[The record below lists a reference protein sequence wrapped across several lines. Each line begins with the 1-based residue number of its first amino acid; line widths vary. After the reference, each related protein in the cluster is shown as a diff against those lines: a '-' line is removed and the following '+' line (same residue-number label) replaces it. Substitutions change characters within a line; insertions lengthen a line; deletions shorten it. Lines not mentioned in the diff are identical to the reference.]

1 MRGIKKQIRDN
12 KYLSWVLII
21 TNWFFQSIVN
31 ADKTEKIFKIVF
43 TLFFW
48 LLFYIILSFFFS
60 LSIGLL
66 LVISFVIAHT
76 LNWIVN
82 GNFYNLI
89 IHRLLLAK
97 LIKKDLFNYLD
108 NLESKLKGN
117 DWVLYAASFGSI
129 CNGNLKDSSD
139 VDISIVRKR
148 GFKNAISAILFSIR
162 EKKYADFNKIP
173 LELYISDS
181 PKNSKNRF
189 KAEQNPV
196 VVFDPEHV
204 IDKYY
209 TEKLSIN
216 EAKKLN
222 GVV

>member
-1 MRGIKKQIRDN
+1 MKGIRRSIRDN
-12 KYLSWVLII
+12 RYLNWILIVS
-21 TNWFFQSIVN
+21 NWFSQSILH
-31 ADKTEKIFKIVF
+31 ADKTEKIYKISF
-43 TLFFW
+43 TLVFW
-48 LLFYIILSFFFS
+48 ILFYFILSKILSFSNISVFV
-60 LSIGLL
+60 LSFIL
-66 LVISFVIAHT
+66 SHS

-89 IHRLLLAK
+89 IHRLLLDK
-97 LIKKDLFNYLD
+97 ISKKDLFGYIKD
-108 NLESKLKGN
+108 LEKRVKEKQ
-117 DWVLYAASFGSI
+117 WILYVASFGSI

-139 VDISIVRKR
+139 VDISIVRKP
-148 GFKNAISAILFSIR
+148 GFQNALKAILFSVK

-173 LELYISDS
+173 LELYISDY
-181 PKNSKNRF
+181 PENSINRF

-196 VVFDPEHV
+196 VIFDPEQT

>member
-12 KYLSWVLII
+12 KYLNWILIV
-21 TNWFFQSIVN
+21 TNWFFQSIIN
-31 ADKTEKIFKIVF
+31 ADKTEKIFKISF

-48 LLFYIILSFFFS
+48 VIFYVILKLFLSFS
-60 LSIGLL
+60 MGT
-66 LVISFVIAHT
+66 LVIISFVIAHT
-76 LNWIVN
+76 LNWAVN

-97 LIKKDLFNYLD
+97 LTKKDLFNYMD
-108 NLESKLKGN
+108 NLEEKLQDK
-117 DWVLYAASFGSI
+117 DWILYAASFGSI

-139 VDISIVRKR
+139 VDISIVRKP
-148 GFKNAISAILFSIR
+148 GFNNAISAILFSIK

-181 PKNSKNRF
+181 PENSMKRF
-189 KAEQNPV
+189 KVEKNPV
-196 VVFDPEHV
+196 IVFDPDNT

-209 TEKLSIN
+209 NEKLTIG

-222 GVV
+222 NVE

>member
-1 MRGIKKQIRDN
+1 MRGIKKKIRDN
-12 KYLSWVLII
+12 KYLSWILIV
-21 TNWFFQSIVN
+21 TNWFLQSIIN
-31 ADKTEKIFKIVF
+31 ADRTEKIYKISFTLVFWIVF
-43 TLFFW
+43 
-48 LLFYIILSFFFS
+48 YSILSQFFAYS
-60 LSIGLL
+60 NLKLS
-66 LVISFVIAHT
+66 VISFVIAHT

-89 IHRLLLAK
+89 IHRLLLDQIA
-97 LIKKDLFNYLD
+97 KKDLFNYMD
-108 NLESKLKGN
+108 NLEEKLKDK
-117 DWVLYAASFGSI
+117 DWILYAASFGSI

-139 VDISIVRKR
+139 VDISIVRKP
-148 GFKNAISAILFSIR
+148 GFQNALKAIWFSVK

-181 PKNSKNRF
+181 PENSKNRF
-189 KAEQNPV
+189 KAEPNPV
-196 VVFDPEHV
+196 VVFDPEHT

>member
-12 KYLSWVLII
+12 KYLNWILIV
-21 TNWFFQSIVN
+21 TNWFFQSIIN
-31 ADKTEKIFKIVF
+31 ADKTEKIFKISF

-48 LLFYIILSFFFS
+48 VIFYIILKLFLSFS
-60 LSIGLL
+60 MGT
-66 LVISFVIAHT
+66 LVIISFVIAHT
-76 LNWIVN
+76 LNWAVN

-97 LIKKDLFNYLD
+97 LTKKDLFNYMD
-108 NLESKLKGN
+108 NLEEKLQGK
-117 DWVLYAASFGSI
+117 DWILYAASFGSI

-139 VDISIVRKR
+139 VDISIVRKS
-148 GFKNAISAILFSIR
+148 GFKNAISAILFSIK

-181 PKNSKNRF
+181 PENSMKRF
-189 KAEQNPV
+189 KVEKNPV
-196 VVFDPEHV
+196 IVFDPDNT

-209 TEKLSIN
+209 NEKLTIG

-222 GVV
+222 NVE

>member
-12 KYLSWVLII
+12 KYLNWILIV
-21 TNWFFQSIVN
+21 TNWFFQSIIN
-31 ADKTEKIFKIVF
+31 ADKTEKIFKISF

-48 LLFYIILSFFFS
+48 VVFYIILKPLLPF
-60 LSIGLL
+60 SIGI
-66 LVISFVIAHT
+66 LVLISFVIAHT

-97 LIKKDLFNYLD
+97 LTKKDLFNYMD
-108 NLESKLKGN
+108 NLEEKLQDK
-117 DWVLYAASFGSI
+117 DWILYAASFGSI

-139 VDISIVRKR
+139 VDISIVRKS
-148 GFKNAISAILFSIR
+148 GFNNAISAILFSIK

-181 PKNSKNRF
+181 PENSMKRF
-189 KAEQNPV
+189 KVEKNPV
-196 VVFDPEHV
+196 IVFDPDNT

-209 TEKLSIN
+209 NEKLTID

-222 GVV
+222 GVE